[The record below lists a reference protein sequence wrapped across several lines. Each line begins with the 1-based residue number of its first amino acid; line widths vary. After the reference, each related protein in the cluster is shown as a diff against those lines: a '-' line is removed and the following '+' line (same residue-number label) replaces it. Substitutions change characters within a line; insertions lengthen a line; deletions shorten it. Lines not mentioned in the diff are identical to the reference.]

1 MSKSGKILA
10 VIAAIVV
17 LFFGAT
23 AIGRT
28 VWNTYWHDVE
38 KADENTSYETRKKVE
53 DTARAYI
60 SSYNADVDI
69 YNAYC
74 NSDDE
79 NMRSYAN
86 SARIR
91 AIQTAN
97 SYNEYLQKNSY
108 VWSDN
113 IPEDLPNSLSTDIGS
128 EDEKQIKTE

>member
-10 VIAAIVV
+10 FIAIIVV
-17 LFFGAT
+17 LFFSAT
-23 AIGRT
+23 TIGRT

-38 KADENTSYETRKKVE
+38 KADDNTSYENRKKVE

-69 YNAYC
+69 YNTYC
-74 NSDDE
+74 NNENE
-79 NMRSYAN
+79 NMKSYAE

-97 SYNEYLQKNSY
+97 SYNDYLQKNSY
-108 VWSDN
+108 VWADN
-113 IPEDLPNSLSTDIGS
+113 MPDDLPSSLSTDIG
-128 EDEKQIKTE
+128 EDETE

>member
-10 VIAAIVV
+10 FIAIIVV
-17 LFFGAT
+17 LFFST
-23 AIGRT
+23 TTIGRT

-38 KADENTSYETRKKVE
+38 KADDNTSYENRKKVE

-69 YNAYC
+69 YNTYC
-74 NSDDE
+74 NNENE
-79 NMRSYAN
+79 NMRSYAE

-97 SYNEYLQKNSY
+97 SYNDYLQKNSY
-108 VWSDN
+108 VWADN
-113 IPEDLPNSLSTDIGS
+113 MPDDLPSSLSTDIGG
-128 EDEKQIKTE
+128 DETE

>member
-1 MSKSGKILA
+1 MSKSGKILS
-10 VIAAIVV
+10 VIAIIVV

-38 KADENTSYETRKKVE
+38 KADDNTSYENRKKVE
-53 DTARAYI
+53 DAARAYI

-69 YNAYC
+69 YNTYC
-74 NSDDE
+74 NDE
-79 NMRSYAN
+79 NENMKSYAE

-97 SYNEYLQKNSY
+97 SYNDYLQKNSY
-108 VWSDN
+108 VWADN
-113 IPEDLPNSLSTDIGS
+113 MPDDLPTTLSTDIGS
-128 EDEKQIKTE
+128 DEAE

>member
-1 MSKSGKILA
+1 MSKSGKILS
-10 VIAAIVV
+10 VIAIIVV

-23 AIGRT
+23 TIGRT

-38 KADENTSYETRKKVE
+38 KADDNTSYENRKKVE

-69 YNAYC
+69 YNTYC
-74 NSDDE
+74 NDE
-79 NMRSYAN
+79 NENMKSYAE

-97 SYNEYLQKNSY
+97 SYNDYLQKNSY
-108 VWSDN
+108 VWADN
-113 IPEDLPNSLSTDIGS
+113 MPDDLPSTLSTDIGS
-128 EDEKQIKTE
+128 DEAE

>member
-10 VIAAIVV
+10 VIATIVV

-60 SSYNADVDI
+60 SSYNSDVDI

-79 NMRSYAN
+79 NMRAYAN
-86 SARIR
+86 SALIR

-108 VWSDN
+108 IWADN
-113 IPEDLPNSLSTDIGS
+113 MPEDLPNSLSTDIS
-128 EDEKQIKTE
+128 DDENKKN

>member
-74 NSDDE
+74 DSDDE

-113 IPEDLPNSLSTDIGS
+113 IPEDLPNSLSTDIGD
-128 EDEKQIKTE
+128 DEE

>member
-1 MSKSGKILA
+1 MSKSGKILS
-10 VIAAIVV
+10 VIAIIFV
-17 LFFGAT
+17 LFFSAT

-38 KADENTSYETRKKVE
+38 KADDNTSYENRKKVE

-69 YNAYC
+69 YNTYC
-74 NSDDE
+74 NDE
-79 NMRSYAN
+79 NENMKSYAE

-97 SYNEYLQKNSY
+97 SYNDYLQKNSY
-108 VWSDN
+108 VWADN
-113 IPEDLPNSLSTDIGS
+113 MPDDLPSTLSTNIGS
-128 EDEKQIKTE
+128 DETE

>member
-10 VIAAIVV
+10 FIAIIVV
-17 LFFGAT
+17 LFFSAT
-23 AIGRT
+23 TIGRT

-38 KADENTSYETRKKVE
+38 KADDNTSYENRKKIE

-69 YNAYC
+69 YNTYC
-74 NSDDE
+74 NNENE
-79 NMRSYAN
+79 NMKSYAE

-97 SYNEYLQKNSY
+97 SYNDYLQKNSY
-108 VWSDN
+108 VWADN
-113 IPEDLPNSLSTDIGS
+113 MPDDLPSSLSTDIGV
-128 EDEKQIKTE
+128 DETE

>member
-1 MSKSGKILA
+1 MSKSGKILS
-10 VIAAIVV
+10 VIAIIVV
-17 LFFGAT
+17 LFFSAT

-38 KADENTSYETRKKVE
+38 KADDNTSYENRKKVE

-69 YNAYC
+69 YNTYC
-74 NSDDE
+74 NDE
-79 NMRSYAN
+79 NENMKSYAE

-97 SYNEYLQKNSY
+97 SYNDYLQKNSY
-108 VWSDN
+108 VWADN
-113 IPEDLPNSLSTDIGS
+113 MPDDLPSTLSTNIGS
-128 EDEKQIKTE
+128 DETE

>member
-10 VIAAIVV
+10 FIAIIVV
-17 LFFGAT
+17 LFFSAT
-23 AIGRT
+23 TIGRT

-38 KADENTSYETRKKVE
+38 KADVNTSYENRKKVE

-69 YNAYC
+69 YNTYC
-74 NSDDE
+74 NNENE
-79 NMRSYAN
+79 NMKSYAE

-97 SYNEYLQKNSY
+97 SYNDYLQKNSY
-108 VWSDN
+108 VWADN
-113 IPEDLPNSLSTDIGS
+113 MPDDLPSSLSTDIGV
-128 EDEKQIKTE
+128 DETE

>member
-1 MSKSGKILA
+1 MSKSGKILS
-10 VIAAIVV
+10 VIAIIVV

-38 KADENTSYETRKKVE
+38 KADDNTSYENRKKVE

-69 YNAYC
+69 YNTYC
-74 NSDDE
+74 NNENE
-79 NMRSYAN
+79 NMKSYAE

-97 SYNEYLQKNSY
+97 SYNDYLQKNSY
-108 VWSDN
+108 VWADN
-113 IPEDLPNSLSTDIGS
+113 MPDDLPSSLSTDIGV
-128 EDEKQIKTE
+128 DETE

>member
-1 MSKSGKILA
+1 MSKSGKILS
-10 VIAAIVV
+10 VIAIIVV

-38 KADENTSYETRKKVE
+38 KADDNTTYENRKKVE

-69 YNAYC
+69 YNTYC
-74 NSDDE
+74 NDE
-79 NMRSYAN
+79 NENMKSYAE

-97 SYNEYLQKNSY
+97 SYNDYLQKNSY
-108 VWSDN
+108 VWADN
-113 IPEDLPNSLSTDIGS
+113 MPDDLPSSLSTDIGV
-128 EDEKQIKTE
+128 DETE